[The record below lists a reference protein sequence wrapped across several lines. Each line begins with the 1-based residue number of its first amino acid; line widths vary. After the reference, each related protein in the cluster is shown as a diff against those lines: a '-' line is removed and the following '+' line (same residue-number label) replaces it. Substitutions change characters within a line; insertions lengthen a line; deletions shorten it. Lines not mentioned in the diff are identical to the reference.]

1 MSVSQDTSAPAAGP
15 GCGDKRRLRKT
26 KTPGVYRRLDAGGKT
41 LGYVAVIEA
50 AGRQRKRSART
61 YAAACRVKRESETDR
76 DRGELQ
82 EPTATTFVSFLE
94 EWVERYR
101 GQGRRGF
108 RENSRD
114 EYRRLIA
121 SYARPYFPAKLKLV
135 DVTTFRLARF
145 VDWLADSDA
154 QGKRLSDA
162 TVANAVIPLR
172 AALATA
178 TREGLIRHNP
188 SRGLA
193 LPHREEVVEEREE
206 EVKVFSEEQLAA
218 VLAMA
223 PERLG
228 YKLLFEVLAAAGLR
242 ISEAIALQRLHLQLD
257 GFGTRG
263 LRAARDR
270 QGPGRAAEVKARQAR
285 GAAACG
291 AGVPAAGVSRRAG
304 DPGLDRPGLPELER
318 RSAEPRQRPPPC
330 PQATGRGGQRAV
342 GGLPHVPPHLRLAP
356 PGARD
361 QPPPAQPRA
370 RPPLGRVH
378 AVPLHASAARRRGAC
393 ADSRVVASLRRA
405 CERHA
410 LDRSHHCKLSRG
422 ERIKDETSKTAETAD
437 RKGAHGGR
445 VGVPR
450 RLRRS
455 SPRIYRALTQG
466 AMGRPKP
473 RLI

>member
-1 MSVSQDTSAPAAGP
+1 MSVSQNTSAPAAGP

-41 LGYVAVIEA
+41 IGYVAVIEA

-82 EPTATTFVSFLE
+82 EPTAITFLRFLD
-94 EWVERYR
+94 EWIERYR

-121 SYARPYFPAKLKLV
+121 SYARPYFSAKLKLV

-145 VDWLADSDA
+145 IDWLADPDE

-162 TVANAVIPLR
+162 TVANVVIPLR

-193 LPHREEVVEEREE
+193 LPPREEVAEEGEE
-206 EVKVFSEEQLAA
+206 EVKVFSEEQLVA

-228 YKLLFEVLAAAGLR
+228 YKLLFELLATAGLR
-242 ISEAIALQRLHLQLD
+242 ISEGIALQRLHLQLD
-257 GFGTRG
+257 GSEPEVCVRRG
-263 LRAARDR
+263 IVRGRVEPPKSRHGKREVRLPAPLVYRLRAHLAAQED
-270 QGPGRAAEVKARQAR
+270 QDSTALLFPNTNGGPLNPNNVRPRILKPLAEEVNAPWAGFHTFRHTFASLHLAR
-285 GAAACG
+285 GTNLLQL
-291 AGVPAAGVSRRAG
+291 SRA
-304 DPGLDRPGLPELER
+304 
-318 RSAEPRQRPPPC
+318 
-330 PQATGRGGQRAV
+330 
-342 GGLPHVPPHLRLAP
+342 
-356 PGARD
+356 
-361 QPPPAQPRA
+361 
-370 RPPLGRVH
+370 LGH
-378 AVPLHASAARRRGAC
+378 HSAAFT
-393 ADSRVVASLRRA
+393 
-405 CERHA
+405 
-410 LDRSHHCKLSRG
+410 LSRYTHLLPG
-422 ERIKDETSKTAETAD
+422 DEAPVLELD
-437 RKGAHGGR
+437 
-445 VGVPR
+445 
-450 RLRRS
+450 RLRRPVAPS
-455 SPRIYRALTQG
+455 STLTEEGCTPGEAQQFRPR
-466 AMGRPKP
+466 
-473 RLI
+473 